1 MDGAD
6 ERVAVVVLTHDRRAQ
21 TLETLDRLAALP
33 ERPPLIVVDNASGDG
48 TAEAVAGRHPE
59 ATLVRLPAN
68 LGAAGRNCGA
78 ALAPTPYVA
87 FNDDDS
93 WWAPGALGRAADL
106 LDAHPATALVAARVL
121 VREEARL
128 DPSCRA
134 MEASPLRAAGAP
146 GPAVLGFVACGAVV
160 RRGAFLAVGGF
171 RLGYGVGG
179 EEELL
184 ALDLAAAGWALAY
197 CADVVAHH
205 HPSSLRPP
213 AAERRRRQARNALR
227 TAWLRRRPA
236 GALRR
241 TAAVAATAVADP
253 AVRGALADAVG
264 DLGWVARERRPVARP
279 LERDVAL
286 LDGAGAAP

>member
-227 TAWLRRRPA
+227 
-236 GALRR
+236 R